1 MLFFSTRQAVKIAI
15 KQFKTLI
22 LNKLVI
28 PQINMAGIINITP
41 DNFVSEVKESTVPV
55 LVDFWAEWCGP
66 CKMLGPILDELAEE
80 KGDSCK
86 IAKVNIDDC
95 RDLAVEYGVK
105 SIPMLLFFN
114 QGEVK
119 DEQVGLVNKE
129 TISSKLDAIA

>member
-1 MLFFSTRQAVKIAI
+1 MSNVIEVQNKDDFINKV
-15 KQFKTLI
+15 
-22 LNKLVI
+22 LN
-28 PQINMAGIINITP
+28 
-41 DNFVSEVKESTVPV
+41 SEKPV

-95 RDLAVEYGVK
+95 RDLAVEFGVK

-114 QGEVK
+114 GGEVK
-119 DEQVGLVNKE
+119 DEVVGLVNKE
-129 TISSKLDAIA
+129 AISSKLDAIA

>member
-1 MLFFSTRQAVKIAI
+1 MGI
-15 KQFKTLI
+15 
-22 LNKLVI
+22 N
-28 PQINMAGIINITP
+28 QIT
-41 DNFVSEVKESTVPV
+41 DENFNDEVLLCDKPV

>member
-1 MLFFSTRQAVKIAI
+1 
-15 KQFKTLI
+15 
-22 LNKLVI
+22 
-28 PQINMAGIINITP
+28 MALEFT
-41 DNFVSEVKESTVPV
+41 DSNFQEVALDSGKPIM
-55 LVDFWAEWCGP
+55 VDFWAEWCGP
-66 CKMLGPILDELAEE
+66 CKMLSPILDELAEE

-119 DEQVGLVNKE
+119 DEVVGVVNKE
-129 TISSKLDAIA
+129 AISSKLDAIA

>member
-1 MLFFSTRQAVKIAI
+1 MSEFTIDV
-15 KQFKTLI
+15 
-22 LNKLVI
+22 NEE
-28 PQINMAGIINITP
+28 
-41 DNFVSEVKESTVPV
+41 NFDSVVMNSDKPV

>member
-1 MLFFSTRQAVKIAI
+1 MSDAI
-15 KQFKTLI
+15 VHISDDSFEADVLQSDI
-22 LNKLVI
+22 
-28 PQINMAGIINITP
+28 
-41 DNFVSEVKESTVPV
+41 PV
-55 LVDFWAEWCGP
+55 LVDYWAEWCGP
-66 CKMLGPILDELAEE
+66 CKMLSPILDELAEE

-119 DEQVGLVNKE
+119 DEVVGVVNKE
-129 TISSKLDAIA
+129 AISSKLDAIA

>member
-1 MLFFSTRQAVKIAI
+1 MATKKVTDESFEGDVI
-15 KQFKTLI
+15 KSSKPTI
-22 LNKLVI
+22 
-28 PQINMAGIINITP
+28 
-41 DNFVSEVKESTVPV
+41 
-55 LVDFWAEWCGP
+55 VDFWAEWCGP
-66 CKMLGPILDELAEE
+66 CKMLSPILDELAEE

-119 DEQVGLVNKE
+119 DEVVGVVNKE
-129 TISSKLDAIA
+129 AISSKLDAIA

>member
-1 MLFFSTRQAVKIAI
+1 MA
-15 KQFKTLI
+15 KQVTDDSFDSDV
-22 LNKLVI
+22 LN
-28 PQINMAGIINITP
+28 A
-41 DNFVSEVKESTVPV
+41 EEPV

>member
-1 MLFFSTRQAVKIAI
+1 
-15 KQFKTLI
+15 
-22 LNKLVI
+22 
-28 PQINMAGIINITP
+28 MAGIINIKP

>member
-1 MLFFSTRQAVKIAI
+1 MSKPIELTDDNLEE
-15 KQFKTLI
+15 TLS
-22 LNKLVI
+22 
-28 PQINMAGIINITP
+28 G
-41 DNFVSEVKESTVPV
+41 SSVPV
-55 LVDFWAEWCGP
+55 LVDYWAEWCGP
-66 CKMLGPILDELAEE
+66 CKMLSPILDELAEE

-119 DEQVGLVNKE
+119 DEVVGVVNKE
-129 TISSKLDAIA
+129 AISSKLEAIA

>member
-1 MLFFSTRQAVKIAI
+1 MA
-15 KQFKTLI
+15 TLKV
-22 LNKLVI
+22 N
-28 PQINMAGIINITP
+28 
-41 DNFVSEVKESTVPV
+41 DENFDTEVLKSSKPIV
-55 LVDFWAEWCGP
+55 VDFWAEWCGP
-66 CKMLGPILDELAEE
+66 CKMLSPILDELAEE

-119 DEQVGLVNKE
+119 DEVVGVVNKE
-129 TISSKLDAIA
+129 AISSKLDAIA

>member
-1 MLFFSTRQAVKIAI
+1 
-15 KQFKTLI
+15 
-22 LNKLVI
+22 
-28 PQINMAGIINITP
+28 MAGIINITT
-41 DNFVSEVKESTVPV
+41 DNFDSEVKESTDPV

-105 SIPMLLFFN
+105 SIPMLLIFN

-119 DEQVGLVNKE
+119 DEQVGLVYKE

>member
-1 MLFFSTRQAVKIAI
+1 MATKKITDESFESDVVKAS
-15 KQFKTLI
+15 K
-22 LNKLVI
+22 
-28 PQINMAGIINITP
+28 P
-41 DNFVSEVKESTVPV
+41 TV
-55 LVDFWAEWCGP
+55 VDFWAEWCGP

-129 TISSKLDAIA
+129 TISSKLDALA

>member
-1 MLFFSTRQAVKIAI
+1 MGTVAVTDETFEAEVRNST
-15 KQFKTLI
+15 
-22 LNKLVI
+22 I
-28 PQINMAGIINITP
+28 P
-41 DNFVSEVKESTVPV
+41 VV
-55 LVDFWAEWCGP
+55 VDFWAEWCGP
-66 CKMLGPILDELAEE
+66 CKMLSPILDELAEE

-119 DEQVGLVNKE
+119 DEVVGVVNKE
-129 TISSKLDAIA
+129 AISSKLDAIA

>member
-1 MLFFSTRQAVKIAI
+1 MSDN
-15 KQFKTLI
+15 I
-22 LNKLVI
+22 L
-28 PQINMAGIINITP
+28 T
-41 DNFVSEVKESTVPV
+41 VSDDSFDADVLGSDLPV

-66 CKMLGPILDELAEE
+66 CKMLSPILDELAEE

-119 DEQVGLVNKE
+119 DEVVGVVNKE
-129 TISSKLDAIA
+129 AISSKLDAIA